1 MTPRTNIASH
11 CRNPFWCHY
20 MLLIFKVG
28 STNLNLNTKT
38 NTHLPLLYLTC
49 IFITITPGL
58 GFTRFI
64 FRFSN
69 LRPKLTCRIVRNYPE
84 VFAHTCILKM
94 FQFASVVEKM
104 RVHQDILQINHKW
117 KKNIGPIVEF
127 VAFCCTSGPKRCTW
141 YHMLYKQSL
150 IIHMVH
156 RP

>member
-28 STNLNLNTKT
+28 STNFNLNTKT

-69 LRPKLTCRIVRNYPE
+69 LRPKLTCRIVRYYPE

-117 KKNIGPIVEF
+117 KKNISWNLWHFAVHLG
-127 VAFCCTSGPKRCTW
+127 
-141 YHMLYKQSL
+141 QSDVRD
-150 IIHMVH
+150 IICSINN
-156 RP
+156 PL

>member
-117 KKNIGPIVEF
+117 KKKTYRGICGIL
-127 VAFCCTSGPKRCTW
+127 
-141 YHMLYKQSL
+141 LYIWAKAMYVISYAL
-150 IIHMVH
+150 
-156 RP
+156 

>member
-117 KKNIGPIVEF
+117 KKKNISWNLWHFAVHLG
-127 VAFCCTSGPKRCTW
+127 
-141 YHMLYKQSL
+141 QSDVRD
-150 IIHMVH
+150 IICSINN
-156 RP
+156 PL